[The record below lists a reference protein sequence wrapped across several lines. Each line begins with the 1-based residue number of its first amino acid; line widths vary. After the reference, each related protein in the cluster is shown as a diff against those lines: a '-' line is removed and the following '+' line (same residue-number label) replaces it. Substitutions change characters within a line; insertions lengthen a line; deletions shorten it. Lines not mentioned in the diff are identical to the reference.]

1 MNQKRQA
8 SRRQSTKNACFV
20 DAMSTSTLRGRKLTK
35 TLGSSEFRGVF
46 PQFLTFFVKS
56 PEKVSKMAAII
67 VLSTIIPIIT
77 PPASKWQPADRSA
90 IKRFCILSHVCACE
104 DLYFSSLLISVDSII
119 KD

>member
-1 MNQKRQA
+1 
-8 SRRQSTKNACFV
+8 
-20 DAMSTSTLRGRKLTK
+20 LTK

-46 PQFLTFFVKS
+46 PTVFDIFVKS

-67 VLSTIIPIIT
+67 VLSTINPIKT

-104 DLYFSSLLISVDSII
+104 DLYFSSLLISVDRID

>member
-1 MNQKRQA
+1 
-8 SRRQSTKNACFV
+8 
-20 DAMSTSTLRGRKLTK
+20 LTK
-35 TLGSSEFRGVF
+35 TLESSEFRGVF

-67 VLSTIIPIIT
+67 VLSTINPIT

-104 DLYFSSLLISVDSII
+104 DLYFSSLLISVDRID